1 MKQGQST
8 SKMAGTKIEPRSR
21 AVNPKAVA
29 EIGVH
34 QVRKSPVNLFEGRGL
49 HAPMV
54 SKTVHPKGS
63 QGKR

>member
-1 MKQGQST
+1 
-8 SKMAGTKIEPRSR
+8 MAATKVEPASR
-21 AVNPKAVA
+21 AVNPRAVA
-29 EIGVH
+29 DIGVH
-34 QVRKSPVNLFEGRGL
+34 QIHTRSTKLFEGRGL